1 MADKTGAARL
11 RQAIKNQR
19 DAGEGEFRLT
29 YHDAEEIADEIEEEF
44 ESLSWAVGV
53 PVPKDAD
60 GAVVPLAAEEP
71 CTNNELYTNKGE
83 KVLVDSICFN
93 GFFWYV
99 KDLRREPC
107 RLDRLHRGE
116 RDSWERLEEDANLGC
131 RDYCEKYRLEECDY
145 NIRMHMLAR
154 AKALAERD
162 AKGFAPRPSPH
173 EEKEADRG

>member
-1 MADKTGAARL
+1 MEKKTGVARL
-11 RQAIKNQR
+11 RQAIENQR
-19 DAGEGEFRLT
+19 DAGEACFTLPIGE
-29 YHDAEEIADEIEEEF
+29 AAAICDECKDELGA
-44 ESLSWAVGV
+44 LSWAKGV
-53 PVPKDAD
+53 PTPRDAD
-60 GAVVPLAAEEP
+60 GAVVPLAAMEP

-83 KVLVDSICFN
+83 RVLVDSICFN

-131 RDYCEKYRLEECDY
+131 RDYCEKYRLEEYDC

-162 AKGFAPRPSPH
+162 AKRFAPRPSPH
-173 EEKEADRG
+173 GAKEASRD